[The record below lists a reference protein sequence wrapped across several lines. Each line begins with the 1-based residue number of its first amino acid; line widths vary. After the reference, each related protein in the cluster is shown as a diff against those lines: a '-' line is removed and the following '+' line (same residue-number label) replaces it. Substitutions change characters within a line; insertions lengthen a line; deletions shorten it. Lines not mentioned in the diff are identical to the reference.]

1 MEANNT
7 FHEAEEEIVLQKQGN
22 AFILSTLSGT
32 VGEITYRLV
41 DTDTW
46 VIEHTYVDPRYR
58 GRQLGKQLLDMV
70 VHEARDKGRKIIPS
84 CSFALEEFKKNAIY
98 ADVWDNDKAASEFSD
113 TYSSGSAIMKR

>member
-46 VIEHTYVDPRYR
+46 VIDHTYVDPRYR
-58 GRQLGKQLLDMV
+58 GRQLGKQLLDVV

-84 CSFALEEFKKNAIY
+84 CSFALEEFKKNVTY
-98 ADVWDNDKAASEFSD
+98 ADVWDNDKSASEFSD

>member
-32 VGEITYRLV
+32 VGEITYKLV

-46 VIEHTYVDPRYR
+46 VIDHTYVDPRYR
-58 GRQLGKQLLDMV
+58 GRQLGKQLLDTV
-70 VHEARDKGRKIIPS
+70 VYEARDKGRKIIPS
-84 CSFALEEFKKNAIY
+84 CSFALEEFKKNPAY
-98 ADVWDNDKAASEFSD
+98 ADVWDNDKSASEFSD
-113 TYSSGSAIMKR
+113 MYSSGSTIMKR

>member
-22 AFILSTLSGT
+22 AFILSTVSGT
-32 VGEITYRLV
+32 VGEITYKLV

-46 VIEHTYVDPRYR
+46 VIDHTYVDPRYR

-84 CSFALEEFKKNAIY
+84 CSFALEEFKKNSTY
-98 ADVWDNDKAASEFSD
+98 ADVWDNDKSASEFSD

>member
-7 FHEAEEEIVLQKQGN
+7 FHEAEEEVVLQKQGN

-32 VGEITYRLV
+32 IGEITYRLV

-46 VIEHTYVDPRYR
+46 VIDHTYVDPRYR

-70 VHEARDKGRKIIPS
+70 VHEARDRGRKIIPS
-84 CSFALEEFKKNAIY
+84 CSFALEEFKKNATY
-98 ADVWDNDKAASEFSD
+98 ADVWDNDKSASEFSD
-113 TYSSGSAIMKR
+113 TYSSGSAIMNP

>member
-32 VGEITYRLV
+32 IGEITYKLV
-41 DTDTW
+41 EADTW

-58 GRQLGKQLLDMV
+58 GRQLGTQLLDMV
-70 VHEARDKGRKIIPS
+70 VREAREYFGATEPLS
-84 CSFALEEFKKNAIY
+84 
-98 ADVWDNDKAASEFSD
+98 
-113 TYSSGSAIMKR
+113 

>member
-1 MEANNT
+1 MEADNT

-32 VGEITYRLV
+32 VGEITYKLV

-46 VIEHTYVDPRYR
+46 VIDHTYVDPRYR
-58 GRQLGKQLLDMV
+58 GRQLGKQLLDVV

-84 CSFALEEFKKNAIY
+84 CSFALEEFKKNSAY
-98 ADVWDNDKAASEFSD
+98 ADVWDNDKSASEFSD
-113 TYSSGSAIMKR
+113 TYSSGSATMKR